1 MEKKNKN
8 KGFTLIELMIV
19 IVIIGILA
27 AIGVPIYRGYVR
39 RAMASEGKALLG
51 SIASAERVFYA
62 EHNSFM
68 TGTIDGTS
76 SISTTLTIDPRL
88 NKYFRSAVVASLA
101 AGTITMTAIGS
112 GDAVGLTV
120 LGTISTASQLSG
132 TVLDGGSVF
141 ETF

>member
-39 RAMASEGKALLG
+39 KAMAAEGRTLLG
-51 SIASAERVFYA
+51 SIASAEKVYYV

-76 SISTTLTIDPRL
+76 SISTTLTIDPRM
-88 NKYFRSAVVASLA
+88 NRYFRSAVVASLA
-101 AGTITMTAIGS
+101 AGTISMTALGS
-112 GDAVGLTV
+112 GDASGLTV
-120 LGTISTASQLSG
+120 IGTISTASPLSG
-132 TVLDGGSVF
+132 TVWDGSSVL